1 VAVKTVKD
9 RIDVQIIKTVKN
21 RVAVKTVE
29 DRVAVKLLNLPKIE

>member
-9 RIDVQIIKTVKN
+9 RIAVKVIKNVKD

>member
-9 RIDVQIIKTVKN
+9 RIAVQIVKTVKN